1 MKKNIK
7 SSLIITTINKP
18 NRNIKRFSL
27 LSKKKNWN
35 LIIIGDHKSPKNFKI
50 NHGNYLDI
58 IDQKRLE
65 FKFSKICPL
74 NSYTRKNIGYL
85 LAIKKKSEIII
96 ETDDDNYPKNNFF
109 SDKKLK
115 HNVYEITNKNWINI
129 YDFFIN
135 KSEPIWP
142 RGLPLD
148 KIRDEKIKFSKN
160 KKLLEFYLQQG
171 VCEGNPDVDAIY
183 RLLNPEVNI
192 NFKNNKK
199 VSLGNSYSTFN
210 SQNTTWF
217 KEVFPLM
224 YLPVTCTMRS
234 TDIWRSIIALKIML
248 LNNNKILFGGPTMSQ
263 FRNKHDLIKD
273 FIDEIPMFENNKL
286 IFNEINNL
294 KLKKGKKNYT
304 KNMKIIYKK
313 LVNMKLFKKNEL
325 KYLNAWIY
333 DCEKISSSIY

>member
-1 MKKNIK
+1 MKT
-7 SSLIITTINKP
+7 SVVITTINKP
-18 NRNIKRFSL
+18 NKIIKK
-27 LSKKKNWN
+27 LSSKTRENNWN
-35 LIIIGDHKSPKNFKI
+35 FIIIGDKKTPKSFKI
-50 NHGNYLDI
+50 NYGDFYSLKKQFKLD
-58 IDQKRLE
+58 L
-65 FKFSKICPL
+65 KFAKYCPL
-74 NSYTRKNIGYL
+74 SSYARKNIGYL
-85 LAIKKKSEIII
+85 IAMLKSTIII
-96 ETDDDNYPKNNFF
+96 ETDDDNFPKKSFF
-109 SDKKLK
+109 SKRKKM
-115 HNVYEITNKNWINI
+115 HQAYEIKNSSWINI
-129 YDFFIN
+129 YDLFIKKKN
-135 KSEPIWP
+135 FIWP

-148 KIRDEKIKFSKN
+148 ELTNKVKVSKRKINNKF
-160 KKLLEFYLQQG
+160 LIQQN
-171 VCEGNPDVDAIY
+171 VCDNNPDVDSIY
-183 RLLNPEVNI
+183 RLINSKINI
-192 NFKNNKK
+192 KFKNLKFNLGK
-199 VSLGNSYSTFN
+199 SLSTFN

-313 LVNMKLFKKNEL
+313 LVNMKLFKKIVKKLVQVFIN
-325 KYLNAWIY
+325 
-333 DCEKISSSIY
+333 